1 MSMLHEVDGDWMK
14 MSMLY
19 DVDGDWMKMSLL
31 YEVDGVRG
39 RGRLRMT

>member
-1 MSMLHEVDGDWMK
+1 MLHEVDGDWMK